1 MNYQNIKLWLLICA
15 VSVLCPNIYAQEE
28 LPLLLTINKPEEHSA
43 VSDYTISPDNK
54 YLVVC
59 NQQITKVFD
68 AKTGET
74 LKELK
79 YSIQVKFTQ
88 DSKYLIVRRSEAD
101 KILIYNTINWELEKE
116 LSCLNE
122 NGYTLEILSF
132 ALMENDSIVYAHT
145 TSFVV
150 PERLSNI
157 TFWNIFTG
165 NIVKQI
171 PIDKKN
177 YFPEYENHHYY
188 SLDHVYE
195 SVGKFI
201 PNTQIFVSAGTYR
214 MPTRKSDNYQFY
226 CNIFDYNQGLS
237 VKILKNYKSPR
248 ITKDF
253 LICLKDTVIHY
264 ADDTKD
270 MYSDSLI
277 YVFDINTFELIK
289 SIKTYIPKQ
298 PIWYGHF
305 LTLYKDNFIFLLTKD
320 NTVIRLLDIGTGK
333 EKFYRINEGFRRW
346 TISKD
351 LTKLITLTAANTLNV
366 YDMTKV
372 TEINE
377 HTNEQTLYPNPTT
390 NELSLNVSEIPYSI
404 EIFNT
409 EGILITN
416 LLNQTSEIF
425 HYNTTKFPNGT
436 YFLRLTSKNQ
446 NTSYKFIKE

>member
-1 MNYQNIKLWLLICA
+1 MNYQTIKLWLLICA

-28 LPLLLTINKPEEHSA
+28 LPLLLNIPRYGDDVA
-43 VSDYTISPDNK
+43 SDYTISPDNK
-54 YLVVC
+54 YIASCGAVF
-59 NQQITKVFD
+59 TKVFD
-68 AKTGET
+68 AKTGEII
-74 LKELK
+74 KEFK
-79 YSIQVKFTQ
+79 SNVQVEFTQ
-88 DSKYLIVRRSEAD
+88 NSKYLLLMNYDYD
-101 KILIYNTINWELEKE
+101 KISIYNTTNWELEKE

-122 NGYTLEILSF
+122 NGYTLEIQSY

-188 SLDHVYE
+188 SLDYVQEYVRE
-195 SVGKFI
+195 FI
-201 PNTQIFVSAGTYR
+201 PNKQYFISSGVYR
-214 MPTRKSDNYQFY
+214 MPTRKFDNYQYF

-237 VKILKNYKSPR
+237 VKILKNYKSPL

-264 ADDTKD
+264 AIDNKD

-277 YVFDINTFELIK
+277 YVFDVNTFEPIK
-289 SIKTYIPKQ
+289 SIKTDVPNGNVIS
-298 PIWYGHF
+298 II
-305 LTLYKDNFIFLLTKD
+305 LYKDNFILLRTKD
-320 NTVIRLLDIGTGK
+320 DTVIRLLDIETGK

-351 LTKLITLTAANTLNV
+351 LTKLVTLADDYKLNL

-425 HYNTTKFPNGT
+425 HYNTSNLPNGT